1 MRISDIAQVV
11 SVDTVGGYLSSVVIV
26 GILLSRKARACVV
39 SQESR
44 VICDSVSDHKASLRA
59 KKAVANHVRAPS
71 FT

>member
-1 MRISDIAQVV
+1 MGTSDIAQVAF
-11 SVDTVGGYLSSVVIV
+11 VDAVGGYLSLVVIV

-44 VICDSVSDHKASLRA
+44 AICVSVSDYKASLCA